1 VIEAVAVDFD
11 GVIHNANN
19 GWQDGAIYG
28 GPIDGSLESLREL
41 MMDHP
46 VFIMTAR
53 PDLEPVAKWF
63 RERGFDTVHRETKE
77 RWHTR
82 GILLITNRKLP
93 AIAYIDDKGVRF
105 TDWKGAAVEVDVLA
119 SIAPKVDNLLAAR
132 RIADNTFRAHVLA
145 EAADL
150 VHEYG
155 DFTYDDVGHK
165 AAEAVWR
172 ASQKL
177 RDKAQEYRDLTKEG
191 GA

>member
-1 VIEAVAVDFD
+1 MIEAVAVDFD
-11 GVIHNANN
+11 GVIHNAHSGWRN
-19 GWQDGAIYG
+19 GMIYG
-28 GPIDGSLESLREL
+28 GPIPGSLESLREL
-41 MMDHP
+41 MLDHP

-53 PDLEPVAKWF
+53 PDLAPVAKWLE
-63 RERGFDTVHRETKE
+63 ERGFDTVHRETKE

-82 GILLITNRKLP
+82 GILLVTNRKLP

-105 TDWKGAAVEVDVLA
+105 TDWKGVAVEVDIIA
-119 SIAPKVDNLLAAR
+119 SISPKVDNLLAAR
-132 RIADNTFRAHVLA
+132 RAADNTFRAHVLA

-155 DFTYDDVGHK
+155 DFTYDDAGHK

-177 RDKAQEYRDLTKEG
+177 RDKAQEYRDLIKEG